1 MLEELQLI
9 YATGH
14 VFAGFFNILE
24 AKGRLITVLVC
35 INLDPPQ
42 LLCEIGSLSSFYLIY
57 YMAVL

>member
-1 MLEELQLI
+1 M

-14 VFAGFFNILE
+14 VFAVFFNILE